1 MPTLV
6 QLRPL
11 ETELAEHSILRPAG
25 PVGVLKTLGDA
36 VRRSKNVELIR
47 LYDGTHNSLEKIYAE
62 NSDRWVITFS
72 GGKDSTLTL
81 ALALDFL
88 RLKPKCPRIDV
99 VYADTMMEIPAM
111 RRTASSMLSYIRKF
125 ARENRMPIRVH
136 EVVPA
141 VERRYWVCVI
151 GRGYPPPKPKF
162 RWCTKRLKIEPAE
175 GYVDTGE
182 PTAVLTGVRFGE
194 SAQRTGRLLASCAT
208 GGECGQDFWFQRKNG
223 SEFVTYY
230 APIIQWKTC
239 NVWDFLTF
247 VAPGAAWPTGE
258 VVGLYGDT
266 NMRFGCW
273 TCTLVRRDKTM
284 EALALRDPSSP
295 IGKLNE
301 FRNQMLEESKL
312 WRNRWART
320 RAGVRRKGPLSLA
333 FRIDLLRRLK
343 LLELETG
350 LDLITEED
358 EHAIRRLWALL
369 PRRARS
375 ALG

>member
-1 MPTLV
+1 MATVASMTL
-6 QLRPL
+6 
-11 ETELAEHSILRPAG
+11 E
-25 PVGVLKTLGDA
+25 DA
-36 VRRSKNVELIR
+36 VRGSKNAELIR
-47 LYDGTHNSLEKIYAE
+47 LYAGTVESLEKIYAQ

-81 ALALDFL
+81 ALSLDFL

-111 RRTASSMLSYIRKF
+111 RRTASSMLSYVRKF

-175 GYVDTGE
+175 DYVDNGQ

-208 GGECGQDFWFQRKNG
+208 GGECGQDFWFQKKDG

-247 VAPGAAWPTGE
+247 VAPGAGWPTGE

-284 EALALRDPSSP
+284 EALAERDPSSP
-295 IGKLNE
+295 IGKLND
-301 FRNQMLEESKL
+301 FRNAMLEESKL
-312 WRNRWART
+312 WRNRWARQ
-320 RAGVRRKGPLSLA
+320 RKGVVRKGPLSL
-333 FRIDLLRRLK
+333 RYRML
-343 LLELETG
+343 LLERLRVLEAETG
-350 LDLITEED
+350 LPLITTED
-358 EHAIRRLWALL
+358 ESEIRRLWSAL
-369 PRRARS
+369 PARARGS
-375 ALG
+375 LDGAETIPNRL